1 MIVLLAAEAEAQ
13 LLALAEPAHRK
24 VRNALRVLA
33 AVPHSGRPMPDDSPY
48 AGMMEKVV
56 RVRKRWS
63 YRILY
68 AIGRRWIEVHS
79 ITPSWLAAADDNRR
93 DD

>member
-1 MIVLLAAEAEAQ
+1 
-13 LLALAEPAHRK
+13 
-24 VRNALRVLA
+24 
-33 AVPHSGRPMPDDSPY
+33 MPDDSPY

-79 ITPSWLAAADDNRR
+79 ITPSWLGAADDNRR